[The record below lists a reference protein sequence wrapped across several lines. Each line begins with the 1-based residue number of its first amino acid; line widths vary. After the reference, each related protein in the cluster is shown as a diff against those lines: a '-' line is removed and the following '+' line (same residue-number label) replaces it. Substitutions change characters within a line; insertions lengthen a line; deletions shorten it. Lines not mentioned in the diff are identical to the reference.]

1 MEHKLTPHDRIGYL
15 IMFFF
20 LVVPL
25 YCVAGNFVIESLE
38 LASGYYPIIPERVIQ
53 INSMRS
59 WYHDQCYQKQQLQG
73 GLHHHKDELDQ
84 ATSAQ
89 TSSQIEQLEKEMS
102 KLLNRCDR
110 LSDTNCSDSLEC
122 PQMNR
127 LIDSMPGAAW

>member
-1 MEHKLTPHDRIGYL
+1 MKQKLTTEERVCHTLLFTLLCLPLLLMIGY
-15 IMFFF
+15 M
-20 LVVPL
+20 
-25 YCVAGNFVIESLE
+25 VIESVE
-38 LASGYYPIIPERVIQ
+38 LAYGYYPIIPERVIQ

-59 WYHDQCYQKQQLQG
+59 WYHDQCHQKQQLQG
-73 GLHHHKDELDQ
+73 RLNQHKDELDQ

-89 TSSQIEQLEKEMS
+89 ISSQIEQLEKEMS
-102 KLLNRCDR
+102 KLLIRCDR

>member
-1 MEHKLTPHDRIGYL
+1 MKQKLITEERVYHTLFFTLLFLPLLFLSGYL
-15 IMFFF
+15 
-20 LVVPL
+20 
-25 YCVAGNFVIESLE
+25 VIESAE
-38 LASGYYPIIPERVIQ
+38 KASGFYPIIPERVIQ